1 MLKVIFFDVDG
12 VLVDSLESHL
22 AICRDKSRE
31 FGLSLR
37 IPDATQLRAMVARGV
52 TISPMKQFFLAVGFP
67 EPLAERADE
76 DYRREF
82 STRYPLAPFPGVT
95 RMLGELAG
103 CGVPLGIVT
112 SNTRA
117 IVESA
122 LGKVTDVFSRDLR
135 FTVDD
140 PRRLGKAEALRTGA
154 ALAQASPAEGIY
166 VGDQPKDFEAAHLA
180 GMPFLGVTFGW
191 GILKDDRRFETVDSI
206 AELQTVLLAR
216 ARGLRA
222 SYP

>member
-12 VLVDSLESHL
+12 VLIDSLESHL

-37 IPDATQLRAMVARGV
+37 IPDAAALRAMVARGV
-52 TISPMKQFFLAVGFP
+52 TISPMKEFFLAVGFP

-82 STRYPLAPFPGVT
+82 SKQYPLAPFPGVT
-95 RMLGELAG
+95 MMLEDLAQR
-103 CGVPLGIVT
+103 GVPLGIVT

-122 LGKVTDVFSRDLR
+122 LGKAAEVFRPDLC

-140 PRRLGKAEALRTGA
+140 PRKLGKAEALRRGA
-154 ALAQASPAEGIY
+154 EIAQTSPADAIY
-166 VGDQPKDFEAAHLA
+166 VGDQPKDFAAARLA
-180 GMPFLGVTFGW
+180 GMQFVGVTFGW
-191 GILKDDRRFETVDSI
+191 GILSGDRRFETVDSI
-206 AELQTVLLAR
+206 DELHNDLLKR
-216 ARGLRA
+216 TRR
-222 SYP
+222 S

>member
-1 MLKVIFFDVDG
+1 MLKAIFFDVDG
-12 VLVDSLESHL
+12 VLVDSLASHL

-31 FGLSLR
+31 FKLDLQ

-52 TISPMKQFFLAVGFP
+52 TISPMKEFFLAVGFP

-82 STRYPLAPFPGVT
+82 ARRYPLRPFPGAT
-95 RMLGELAG
+95 EMLDELAEQG
-103 CGVPLGIVT
+103 IPLGFVT

-122 LGKVTDVFSRDLR
+122 LGGATEVFRPDLR

-140 PRRLGKAEALRTGA
+140 PRRLGKAEALRAGA
-154 ALAQASPAEGIY
+154 AIVQAPAAEVIY
-166 VGDQPKDFEAAHLA
+166 VGDQPKDFEAARAA
-180 GMPFLGVTFGW
+180 GMKFVGVTFGW
-191 GILKDDRRFETVDSI
+191 GILAGDARFETVESI
-206 AELQTVLLAR
+206 DELRDYLLKR
-216 ARGLRA
+216 IR
-222 SYP
+222 